1 MNAGPADLLR
11 RLCDTTSARLS
22 GAELRER
29 VGQVRA
35 GLDAPLRVA
44 VAGAVSSG
52 KSTLV
57 NALLGLPVAPVDA
70 GECTFVVTQYE
81 YGEDDG
87 HITVELT
94 DGGVAHSRL
103 LPGHRLPSEFG
114 VDVARIRRLRV
125 TLDLPSLRTI
135 TIVDTPGMN
144 TVTVANERAARS
156 MLFGSGDED
165 DRAQAMIYVLRYVQ
179 KFDDTTLAEFR
190 GLTDACG
197 MSCVNTLA
205 VLGQVDRRGDE
216 GDPWPTAR
224 RLAAKGYADL
234 RTSVFDVVPVIGLL
248 AETARARPLGTEEAA
263 ALAALAGLD
272 EDDLEDYLLDLDDF
286 RSAPELPVPAEVRH
300 RLVERLHRY
309 GITSAVDAV
318 RATGTADPEAL
329 AAHLLERS
337 GYSSAG
343 RAATGSV
350 AAGIAHF
357 ARRADQLKALDA
369 LTRLRAIARTPALGA
384 DRATLDALAAQ
395 LDENRPI
402 ATSLGG
408 LRIFTAAEALGRGT
422 LVLNEEM
429 TAELLRLARHDE
441 PAEQLGLPSGTSAS
455 EVAAAATAASMRW
468 RTLAMMSEGRTGGHR
483 ARDVLTVL
491 EDLVSTA
498 LDEAALDEA
507 ALEEAASDGAVRTGG
522 ASPAS
527 AGGEPLPPVRVD
539 PAAIEALRASP
550 LVPADDRR
558 ALELLLA
565 GSELATQLGA
575 PPGAPRAEV
584 AGYAAALGARF
595 RVLTHRPL
603 SLRQRR
609 AAETLCEAYEAIW
622 SHYGGGS

>member
-1 MNAGPADLLR
+1 MRAGPAELLR
-11 RLCDTTSARLS
+11 RLCDTTSARLA

-87 HITVELT
+87 RVTVELL

-103 LPGHRLPSEFG
+103 LPGHRLPADLG

-125 TLDLPSLRTI
+125 TLDLPSLRTV
-135 TIVDTPGMN
+135 TIIDTPGMN
-144 TVTVANERAARS
+144 TVTAANERAARS
-156 MLFGSGDED
+156 MLFGSGEED

-179 KFDDTTLAEFR
+179 KFDDNALAEFR

-216 GDPWPTAR
+216 DDPWPTAR
-224 RLAAKGYADL
+224 RLAAKGYRDL

-248 AETARARPLGTEEAA
+248 AETARACPLDAEEVK
-263 ALAALAGLD
+263 ALSRLADLD
-272 EDDLEDYLLDLDDF
+272 EDDLEDYLLDLNDF
-286 RSAPELPVPAEVRH
+286 RTAPDLPVPAGIRQ

-309 GITSAVDAV
+309 GI
-318 RATGTADPEAL
+318 ATAIGALRRGEAADPARL

-337 GYSSAG
+337 GYASAG
-343 RAATGSV
+343 QAATGSV
-350 AAGIAHF
+350 AAGLAHF

-369 LTRLRAIARTPALGA
+369 LTRLRRIARSPAMGS
-384 DRATLDALAAQ
+384 DRSTLDALAAQ

-402 ATSLGG
+402 ATALGG
-408 LRIFTAAEALGRGT
+408 LRIFAAAEALGRGT

-429 TAELLRLARHDE
+429 TAELLLLARHDD
-441 PAEQLGLPSGTSAS
+441 PAEQLGLPAGAS
-455 EVAAAATAASMRW
+455 REEIAAAATAASMRW

-498 LDEAALDEA
+498 LDEGPGPDTPE
-507 ALEEAASDGAVRTGG
+507 RGG
-522 ASPAS
+522 
-527 AGGEPLPPVRVD
+527 PLPPIPVD
-539 PAAIEALRASP
+539 PVSVETLRSSP
-550 LVPADDRR
+550 MVPAGDRR
-558 ALELLLA
+558 AMETLLA
-565 GSELATQLGA
+565 GAELATQLGA
-575 PPGAPRAEV
+575 PPGTPGGEL

-595 RVLTHRPL
+595 RVLAHRPL

-609 AAETLCEAYEAIW
+609 AAEALCDACEDVWER
-622 SHYGGGS
+622 HHQDGP

>member
-1 MNAGPADLLR
+1 MTTAGPAELLR
-11 RLCDTTSARLS
+11 RLCDGTSARLA

-29 VGQVRA
+29 VARVRA
-35 GLDAPLRVA
+35 DLDAPLRVA

-87 HITVELT
+87 RITVELA
-94 DGGVAHSRL
+94 DGGVAYSRL
-103 LPGHRLPSEFG
+103 LPGHRLPSDLG

-125 TLDLPSLRTI
+125 ALDLPSLRTV
-135 TIVDTPGMN
+135 TIIDTPGMN
-144 TVTVANERAARS
+144 TVTAVNERAARS

-205 VLGQVDRRGDE
+205 VLGQIDRRGDE
-216 GDPWPTAR
+216 DDPWPTAR
-224 RLAAKGYADL
+224 RLATGGYRDL

-248 AETARARPLGTEEAA
+248 AETARARPLDGEEVA
-263 ALAALAGLD
+263 ALSRLAQLD
-272 EDDLEDYLLDLDDF
+272 EDDLEDYLLDMEDF
-286 RSAPELPVPAEVRH
+286 RTAPDLPVPAEVRH

-309 GITSAVDAV
+309 GIRVAVDAL
-318 RATGTADPEAL
+318 RRGELSDAAALTAL
-329 AAHLLERS
+329 LLERS
-337 GYSSAG
+337 GYASAG

-350 AAGIAHF
+350 AAGLAHF
-357 ARRADQLKALDA
+357 ARRAEQLKSLDA
-369 LTRLRAIARTPALGA
+369 VTRLRQIARAPALGS
-384 DRATLDALAAQ
+384 DRATLDTLAAQ

-402 ATSLGG
+402 ATALGG

-422 LVLNEEM
+422 LVLSEDM
-429 TAELLRLARHDE
+429 TAELLRLARHDD
-441 PAEQLGLPSGTSAS
+441 PAGQFGLPAGAS
-455 EVAAAATAASMRW
+455 RQEIAAAATAATTRW
-468 RTLAMMSEGRTGGHR
+468 RTLAMMNEGRTAGHR

-491 EDLVSTA
+491 EDIVI
-498 LDEAALDEA
+498 A
-507 ALEEAASDGAVRTGG
+507 ALEEDTGPAAA
-522 ASPAS
+522 
-527 AGGEPLPPVRVD
+527 AGDPLPPVRVD
-539 PAAIEALRASP
+539 SAAIEVLRAAP
-550 LVPADDRR
+550 MVPADDKR

-565 GSELATQLGA
+565 GTELATQLGA

-595 RVLTHRPL
+595 RALTHRPI

-609 AAETLCEAYEAIW
+609 AAEALCDTYEAIW
-622 SHYGGGS
+622 SRYHQDGAS

>member
-1 MNAGPADLLR
+1 MTTGPADLLR
-11 RLCDTTSARLS
+11 RLCDTTAAKLA

-29 VGQVRA
+29 VSQVRA
-35 GLDAPLRVA
+35 SLDAPLRVA

-87 HITVELT
+87 RITIELT

-103 LPGHRLPSEFG
+103 LPGHRLPSELG

-125 TLDLPSLRTI
+125 TLNLPSLRTV

-144 TVTVANERAARS
+144 TVTAANERAARS

-216 GDPWPTAR
+216 DDPWPTAR
-224 RLAAKGYADL
+224 RLAAKGYQDL

-248 AETARARPLGTEEAA
+248 AETARACPPGADEFEA
-263 ALAALAGLD
+263 LSVLAGLD
-272 EDDLEDYLLDLDDF
+272 EDDLEDYLLDLNDF
-286 RSAPELPVPAEVRH
+286 RSASDLPVPAEIRQ

-309 GITSAVDAV
+309 GIATAVEALRAGEVSDA
-318 RATGTADPEAL
+318 AAL

-369 LTRLRAIARTPALGA
+369 LTRLRGIARTPALGS

-402 ATSLGG
+402 ATALGS
-408 LRIFTAAEALGRGT
+408 LRIFAAAEALGRGT

-429 TAELLRLARHDE
+429 TAELLRMARHDE
-441 PAEQLGLPSGTSAS
+441 PAGQLGLPREAS
-455 EVAAAATAASMRW
+455 KTEIAAEATAASMRW

-491 EDLVSTA
+491 EDIVGDA
-498 LDEAALDEA
+498 LAED
-507 ALEEAASDGAVRTGG
+507 SGPAVGG
-522 ASPAS
+522 
-527 AGGEPLPPVRVD
+527 GDPLPPVSVD
-539 PAAIEALRASP
+539 RGAVEALRASP
-550 LVPADDRR
+550 MVPAADRQ

-565 GSELATQLGA
+565 GAELATQLGA
-575 PPGAPRAEV
+575 PPSSPRAEV
-584 AGYAAALGARF
+584 AGYAAALAARF

-603 SLRQRR
+603 PIRQRR

-622 SHYGGGS
+622 SHCQNGS

>member
-1 MNAGPADLLR
+1 MTAGPADLLR
-11 RLCDTTSARLS
+11 RLCETTSAKLA

-29 VGQVRA
+29 VAQVRA
-35 GLDAPLRVA
+35 DLDAPLRVA

-87 HITVELT
+87 RITIELT

-103 LPGHRLPSEFG
+103 LPGHRLPADLG
-114 VDVARIRRLRV
+114 VDVARVRRLRV
-125 TLDLPSLRTI
+125 ALDLPSLRTV

-144 TVTVANERAARS
+144 TVTAANERAARN
-156 MLFGSGDED
+156 MLFGSEDED

-179 KFDDTTLAEFR
+179 KFDDTTLSEFR

-216 GDPWPTAR
+216 DDPWPTAR
-224 RLAAKGYADL
+224 RLAAKGYQDL

-248 AETARARPLGTEEAA
+248 AETARACPPGAGEFEA
-263 ALAALAGLD
+263 LSTLAGLD

-286 RSAPELPVPAEVRH
+286 RTASDLPVPAGTR
-300 RLVERLHRY
+300 RLLVERLHRY
-309 GITSAVDAV
+309 GIATAVGALRRGEVSDA
-318 RATGTADPEAL
+318 AGL

-357 ARRADQLKALDA
+357 ARRADHLKALDA
-369 LTRLRAIARTPALGA
+369 LTRLRRIARSPALGS
-384 DRATLDALAAQ
+384 DRSTLDALAAQ
-395 LDENRPI
+395 LDENKPI
-402 ATSLGG
+402 ATALGG
-408 LRIFTAAEALGRGT
+408 LRIFAAAEALGRGT

-429 TAELLRLARHDE
+429 TAELLRMARHDD
-441 PAEQLGLPSGTSAS
+441 PAEQLGLPAGAAAADI
-455 EVAAAATAASMRW
+455 AAAATAASMRW
-468 RTLAMMSEGRTGGHR
+468 RTLAMMNEGRAGGHR

-491 EDLVSTA
+491 EDVVI
-498 LDEAALDEA
+498 AALADGSGPA
-507 ALEEAASDGAVRTGG
+507 A
-522 ASPAS
+522 
-527 AGGEPLPPVRVD
+527 AGGTPLPPVRVD
-539 PAAIEALRASP
+539 RAAVEALRLSP
-550 LVPADDRR
+550 MVPADDRR
-558 ALELLLA
+558 ALELLLS
-565 GSELATQLGA
+565 GTELATQLGA
-575 PPGAPRAEV
+575 PPSAPRAEV
-584 AGYAAALGARF
+584 AGYAAGLAARF

-603 SLRQRR
+603 PIRQRR
-609 AAETLCEAYEAIW
+609 AAETLCEAYETIW
-622 SHYGGGS
+622 SQCHPDGS

>member
-1 MNAGPADLLR
+1 MRAGPAELLR
-11 RLCDTTSARLS
+11 RLCDTTSARLA

-87 HITVELT
+87 RVTVELL

-103 LPGHRLPSEFG
+103 LPGHRLPADLG

-125 TLDLPSLRTI
+125 TLDLPSLRTV
-135 TIVDTPGMN
+135 TIIDTPGMN
-144 TVTVANERAARS
+144 TVTAANERAARS
-156 MLFGSGDED
+156 MLFGSGEED

-179 KFDDTTLAEFR
+179 KFDDNALAEFR

-216 GDPWPTAR
+216 DDPWPTAR
-224 RLAAKGYADL
+224 RLAAKGYRDL

-248 AETARARPLGTEEAA
+248 AETARACPLDAEEVK
-263 ALAALAGLD
+263 ALSQLADLD
-272 EDDLEDYLLDLDDF
+272 EDDLEDYLLDLNDF
-286 RSAPELPVPAEVRH
+286 RTAPDLPVPAGIRQ

-309 GITSAVDAV
+309 GI
-318 RATGTADPEAL
+318 ATAIGALRRGEAPAPARL

-337 GYSSAG
+337 GYASAG
-343 RAATGSV
+343 QAATGSV
-350 AAGIAHF
+350 AAGLAHF

-369 LTRLRAIARTPALGA
+369 LTRLRRIARSPAMGS
-384 DRATLDALAAQ
+384 DRSTLDALAAQ

-402 ATSLGG
+402 ATALGG
-408 LRIFTAAEALGRGT
+408 LRIFAAAEALGRGT

-429 TAELLRLARHDE
+429 TAELLLLARHDD
-441 PAEQLGLPSGTSAS
+441 PAEQLGLPAGAS
-455 EVAAAATAASMRW
+455 REEIAAAATAASMRW

-491 EDLVSTA
+491 EDLVCTA
-498 LDEAALDEA
+498 LDEGPGPDTPE
-507 ALEEAASDGAVRTGG
+507 RGG
-522 ASPAS
+522 
-527 AGGEPLPPVRVD
+527 PLPPIPVD
-539 PAAIEALRASP
+539 PVSVETLRSSP
-550 LVPADDRR
+550 MVPAGDRR
-558 ALELLLA
+558 AMETLLA
-565 GSELATQLGA
+565 GAELATQLGA
-575 PPGAPRAEV
+575 PPGTPGGEL

-595 RVLTHRPL
+595 RVLAHRPL

-609 AAETLCEAYEAIW
+609 AAEALCDACEDVWER
-622 SHYGGGS
+622 HHQDGP

>member
-1 MNAGPADLLR
+1 MSAGPAELLR
-11 RLCDTTSARLS
+11 RLCDTTAARLA
-22 GAELRER
+22 GAHLRER
-29 VGQVRA
+29 VAQVRA

-87 HITVELT
+87 RITIELA

-103 LPGHRLPSEFG
+103 LPGHRLPSDLG
-114 VDVARIRRLRV
+114 VEASRIRRLRV
-125 TLDLPSLRTI
+125 ALDVPSLRTI

-144 TVTVANERAARS
+144 TVTASNERAARS

-179 KFDDTTLAEFR
+179 RFDDTTLSEFR
-190 GLTDACG
+190 PLTDASG

-216 GDPWPTAR
+216 DDPWPTAR
-224 RLAAKGYADL
+224 RLAAQGYRDL

-248 AETARARPLGTEEAA
+248 AETARARPLDAEETAA
-263 ALAALAGLD
+263 LEALAAMD
-272 EDDLEDYLLDLDDF
+272 EDDLEDYLLDLEDF
-286 RSAPELPVPAEVRH
+286 RTAPELPVPAQVRH

-309 GITSAVDAV
+309 GLTVAV
-318 RATGTADPEAL
+318 RAVRESGAADPGAL
-329 AAHLLERS
+329 TTLLLERS
-337 GYSSAG
+337 GYASAG

-350 AAGIAHF
+350 AAGLAHF

-369 LTRLRAIARTPALGA
+369 LTRLRAIARTPALGS
-384 DRATLDALAAQ
+384 DRVTLDALAAQ

-402 ATSLGG
+402 ATALGG

-429 TAELLRLARHDE
+429 TGELLRLARHDE
-441 PAEQLGLPSGTSAS
+441 PAGQLGLPAQAS
-455 EVAAAATAASMRW
+455 PDEIAAAATAASTRW

-491 EDLVSTA
+491 EDLVS
-498 LDEAALDEA
+498 AALDAKEA
-507 ALEEAASDGAVRTGG
+507 AADGG
-522 ASPAS
+522 AGGGGGG
-527 AGGEPLPPVRVD
+527 GGEPLPVLRVS

-558 ALELLLA
+558 ALELLVT
-565 GSELATQLGA
+565 GTELATQLGA
-575 PPGAPRAEV
+575 PPGAPPAEV
-584 AGYAAALGARF
+584 AGRAAALGARF

-609 AAETLCEAYEAIW
+609 AAETLCEAYETVW
-622 SHYGGGS
+622 TRYGTEVPGPHAGGVR

>member
-1 MNAGPADLLR
+1 MSAGPADLLR
-11 RLCDTTSARLS
+11 RLCEATSARLA

-29 VGQVRA
+29 VTRVRA
-35 GLDAPLRVA
+35 DLDAPLRVA

-81 YGEDDG
+81 HGEDDG
-87 HITVELT
+87 LVTIELKN
-94 DGGVAHSRL
+94 GGTARTRL
-103 LPGHRLPSEFG
+103 LPGHRLPSDLG
-114 VDVARIRRLRV
+114 VEVAGIRRLRV
-125 TLDLPSLRTI
+125 TLNLPSLRTV

-144 TVTVANERAARS
+144 TVTASNEQAARS
-156 MLFGSGDED
+156 MLFGSEQED

-179 KFDDTTLAEFR
+179 RFDDATLGEFR

-216 GDPWPTAR
+216 DDPWPTAR
-224 RLAAKGYADL
+224 RLAAKGYQDL

-248 AETARARPLGTEEAA
+248 AETARARPPDAREFEA
-263 ALAALAGLD
+263 LSTLAGLD
-272 EDDLEDYLLDLDDF
+272 EDDLEDHLLDLDDF
-286 RSAPELPVPAEVRH
+286 RSAPGLPVPAEVRH

-309 GITSAVDAV
+309 GIATAVGALRRGEVSDA
-318 RATGTADPEAL
+318 ASLSG
-329 AAHLLERS
+329 HLLERS

-343 RAATGSV
+343 QAATGSV

-369 LTRLRAIARTPALGA
+369 LTRLRRIARSPALGS

-402 ATSLGG
+402 ATALGG
-408 LRIFTAAEALGRGT
+408 LRIFAAAEALGRGT

-429 TAELLRLARHDE
+429 TAELLRMARHDD
-441 PAEQLGLPSGTSAS
+441 PAGQLGLPPDASGA
-455 EVAAAATAASMRW
+455 EIAAAATAASMRW

-491 EDLVSTA
+491 EDLV
-498 LDEAALDEA
+498 
-507 ALEEAASDGAVRTGG
+507 
-522 ASPAS
+522 AS
-527 AGGEPLPPVRVD
+527 ALAERPDPAAAGGDPLPPVRVD
-539 PAAIEALRASP
+539 PAAVEALRASP
-550 LVPADDRR
+550 VIPDDDRR
-558 ALELLLA
+558 AMELLLS
-565 GSELATQLGA
+565 GTELATQLGA
-575 PPGAPRAEV
+575 PPGTPRAEV
-584 AGYAAALGARF
+584 AGYGAALAARF
-595 RVLTHRPL
+595 RTLTHRPL

-609 AAETLCEAYEAIW
+609 AAEVLCEVCEAVW
-622 SHYGGGS
+622 SRYQGGAP

>member
-1 MNAGPADLLR
+1 M
-11 RLCDTTSARLS
+11 
-22 GAELRER
+22 
-29 VGQVRA
+29 
-35 GLDAPLRVA
+35 RVA

-81 YGEDDG
+81 YGQDDG
-87 HITVELT
+87 RITIELT
-94 DGGVAHSRL
+94 DGTAAHSRL
-103 LPGHRLPSEFG
+103 LPGHRLPADLG

-125 TLDLPSLRTI
+125 TLNLPSLRTV
-135 TIVDTPGMN
+135 TIIDTPGMN
-144 TVTVANERAARS
+144 TVTAVNERAARS

-179 KFDDTTLAEFR
+179 KFDDTTLADFR
-190 GLTDACG
+190 RLTDASG

-205 VLGQVDRRGDE
+205 VLGQIDRRGDE
-216 GDPWPTAR
+216 EDPWPTAR
-224 RLAAKGYADL
+224 RLAAGGYRDL

-248 AETARARPLGTEEAA
+248 AETARARPLDGEEIA
-263 ALAALAGLD
+263 ALSRLAELD
-272 EDDLEDYLLDLDDF
+272 EDDLEDYLLDMEDF
-286 RSAPELPVPAEVRH
+286 RTAPDLPVPAGVRH

-309 GITSAVDAV
+309 GIRVAVDAL
-318 RATGTADPEAL
+318 RRGEAADAASLTA
-329 AAHLLERS
+329 LLLQRS
-337 GYSSAG
+337 GYASAG

-350 AAGIAHF
+350 AAGLTHF

-369 LTRLRAIARTPALGA
+369 VTRLRRIARTPALGS

-402 ATSLGG
+402 ATALGG

-422 LVLNEEM
+422 LVLSEEM
-429 TAELLRLARHDE
+429 TAELLRLARHDD
-441 PAEQLGLPSGTSAS
+441 PAEQFGLAAGAS
-455 EVAAAATAASMRW
+455 RQDVAAAATAATTRW
-468 RTLAMMSEGRTGGHR
+468 RTLAMMNEGRTAGHR

-491 EDLVSTA
+491 EDVVI
-498 LDEAALDEA
+498 A
-507 ALEEAASDGAVRTGG
+507 ALEEDSGPAAA
-522 ASPAS
+522 A
-527 AGGEPLPPVRVD
+527 AGDPLPPVRVD
-539 PAAIEALRASP
+539 SAAIEVLRAAP
-550 LVPADDRR
+550 LVPADDKR

-565 GSELATQLGA
+565 GTELATQLGA

-595 RVLTHRPL
+595 RVLTHRPI

-609 AAETLCEAYEAIW
+609 AAETLCDAYEAIW
-622 SHYGGGS
+622 ARYHQDGAS

>member
-1 MNAGPADLLR
+1 MILDRDNPRPGSPRVTAGPADLLR
-11 RLCDTTSARLS
+11 HLCDTTFAKLS

-29 VGQVRA
+29 VSQVRA
-35 GLDAPLRVA
+35 DLEAPLRIA

-87 HITVELT
+87 HITIELT

-103 LPGHRLPSEFG
+103 LPGHRLPTELG

-125 TLDLPSLRTI
+125 TLDLPSLRAV

-144 TVTVANERAARS
+144 TVTAANERAARS
-156 MLFGSGDED
+156 MLFGSGEED

-216 GDPWPTAR
+216 DDPWPTAR
-224 RLAAKGYADL
+224 RLAAKGYEDL

-248 AETARARPLGTEEAA
+248 AETARACPLDADETE
-263 ALAALAGLD
+263 ALSLLAGLD
-272 EDDLEDYLLDLDDF
+272 EDDLEDWLLDLDDF
-286 RSAPELPVPAEVRH
+286 RTAAGLPVPAEVRH
-300 RLVERLHRY
+300 RLVQRLHRY
-309 GITSAVDAV
+309 GIATAVGALRRGEAPD
-318 RATGTADPEAL
+318 TAAL
-329 AAHLLERS
+329 TAHLLERS

-357 ARRADQLKALDA
+357 TRRADQLKALDA
-369 LTRLRAIARTPALGA
+369 LTRLRRIARSPALGS
-384 DRATLDALAAQ
+384 DRAVLEALAAQ

-402 ATSLGG
+402 ATALGG
-408 LRIFTAAEALGRGT
+408 LRIFAAAEALGRGT
-422 LVLNEEM
+422 LVLNEGM
-429 TAELLRLARHDE
+429 TGELLRMARHDT
-441 PAEQLGLPSGTSAS
+441 PAEQLGLPSGASAA
-455 EVAAAATAASMRW
+455 EIAAAATAASMRW

-491 EDLVSTA
+491 EDL
-498 LDEAALDEA
+498 
-507 ALEEAASDGAVRTGG
+507 AVG
-522 ASPAS
+522 ASAAEPGQG
-527 AGGEPLPPVRVD
+527 AGGGDPLPAIRVD
-539 PAAIEALRASP
+539 PAEVEALRSSP
-550 LVPADDRR
+550 MLPAADRR
-558 ALELLLA
+558 ALDLLLS
-565 GSELATQLGA
+565 GTELATQLGA
-575 PPGAPRAEV
+575 PPGTPRAEV
-584 AGYAAALGARF
+584 AGYGAALAARF
-595 RVLTHRPL
+595 RILTHRPL

-609 AAETLCEAYEAIW
+609 AAEILCETCETVW
-622 SHYGGGS
+622 SRYHQDGP

>member
-1 MNAGPADLLR
+1 MTAVAAGPAELLR
-11 RLCDTTSARLS
+11 RLCDATSARLA

-29 VGQVRA
+29 VARIRA
-35 GLDAPLRVA
+35 DLDAPLRVA

-81 YGEDDG
+81 YGADDG
-87 HITVELT
+87 RITIELT

-103 LPGHRLPSEFG
+103 LPGHRLPDDLG
-114 VDVARIRRLRV
+114 VEVSRIRRLRV
-125 TLDLPSLRTI
+125 ALNLPALRTV

-144 TVTVANERAARS
+144 TVTAVNERAARS
-156 MLFGSGDED
+156 MLFGSGEED

-205 VLGQVDRRGDE
+205 VLGQIDRRGDE
-216 GDPWPTAR
+216 DDPWPTAR
-224 RLAAKGYADL
+224 RLAAGGYQDL

-248 AETARARPLGTEEAA
+248 AETARAHPLADDEVA
-263 ALAALAGLD
+263 ALVRLAAMD

-286 RSAPELPVPAEVRH
+286 RTASDLPVPAEARR

-309 GITSAVDAV
+309 GIRAAV
-318 RATGTADPEAL
+318 EAL
-329 AAHLLERS
+329 RRGEASDAASLADHLLRCS
-337 GYSSAG
+337 GYASAG

-350 AAGIAHF
+350 AAGLAHF

-369 LTRLRAIARTPALGA
+369 VTRLRKLARSPALGS

-402 ATSLGG
+402 ATALGG
-408 LRIFTAAEALGRGT
+408 LRIFAAAEALGRGT

-429 TAELLRLARHDE
+429 TAELLRLSRHDD
-441 PAEQLGLPSGTSAS
+441 PAEQLGLVAGATREEIAAS
-455 EVAAAATAASMRW
+455 ATAASTRW
-468 RTLAMMSEGRTGGHR
+468 RTLAMMNEGRTAGHR

-491 EDLVSTA
+491 EDMA
-498 LDEAALDEA
+498 IA
-507 ALEEAASDGAVRTGG
+507 ALEAPADPAAGSGA
-522 ASPAS
+522 
-527 AGGEPLPPVRVD
+527 PLPPVRVD
-539 PAAIEALRASP
+539 PAAIETLRTAP
-550 LVPADDRR
+550 MVPAGDKR

-565 GSELATQLGA
+565 GTELAAQLGA
-575 PPGAPRAEV
+575 PPGAPRAEI
-584 AGYAAALGARF
+584 AGYAAALSARF

-609 AAETLCEAYEAIW
+609 AAETLCDAYEAIW
-622 SHYGGGS
+622 SQHHQDGSHPR

>member
-1 MNAGPADLLR
+1 M
-11 RLCDTTSARLS
+11 
-22 GAELRER
+22 
-29 VGQVRA
+29 
-35 GLDAPLRVA
+35 
-44 VAGAVSSG
+44 SSG

-94 DGGVAHSRL
+94 DGGTAHSRL
-103 LPGHRLPSEFG
+103 LPGHRLPAEFG

-286 RSAPELPVPAEVRH
+286 RTAPELPVPAEVRH

-408 LRIFTAAEALGRGT
+408 LRIFTAAEALGRRHAG
-422 LVLNEEM
+422 
-429 TAELLRLARHDE
+429 AERGDDRRAPAPGPPRRARRAARPAPGGLGRGGRRRGHGGVDALAH
-441 PAEQLGLPSGTSAS
+441 PAT
-455 EVAAAATAASMRW
+455 
-468 RTLAMMSEGRTGGHR
+468 MSEGRTGGHR

-491 EDLVSTA
+491 EDLVS
-498 LDEAALDEA
+498 AALDEV
-507 ALEEAASDGAVRTGG
+507 ALEKAAHGTAQGERGPSG
-522 ASPAS
+522 
-527 AGGEPLPPVRVD
+527 GGEPLPPVRVD

-595 RVLTHRPL
+595 RILTHRPL

-609 AAETLCEAYEAIW
+609 AAETLCEAYETIW
-622 SHYGGGS
+622 SHYGDGS

>member
-1 MNAGPADLLR
+1 MTAGPAELLR
-11 RLCDTTSARLS
+11 GLCDATVAKLA

-29 VGQVRA
+29 VAQVRA
-35 GLDAPLRVA
+35 DLDAPLRVA

-87 HITVELT
+87 LITIELK
-94 DGGVAHSRL
+94 DGGVARSRL
-103 LPGHRLPSEFG
+103 LPGHRLPSELG

-125 TLDLPSLRTI
+125 SLNLPSLRTV
-135 TIVDTPGMN
+135 TIIDTPGMN
-144 TVTVANERAARS
+144 TVTATNERAARS

-179 KFDDTTLAEFR
+179 KFDDTTLSEFR

-216 GDPWPTAR
+216 DDPWPTAR
-224 RLAAKGYADL
+224 RLAAKGYQDL

-248 AETARARPLGTEEAA
+248 AETARACP
-263 ALAALAGLD
+263 LAAEEVEALSVLAGLD
-272 EDDLEDYLLDLDDF
+272 EDDLEDYLLDLEDF
-286 RSAPELPVPAEVRH
+286 RTAPDLPVPAEVRH

-309 GITSAVDAV
+309 GIATAVAAV
-318 RATGTADPEAL
+318 RNGIRDGAAL
-329 AAHLLERS
+329 TAHLLERS
-337 GYSSAG
+337 GYASAG

-369 LTRLRAIARTPALGA
+369 LTRLRRIARTPALGA

-402 ATSLGG
+402 ATALGG
-408 LRIFTAAEALGRGT
+408 LRIFAAAEALGRGA

-429 TAELLRLARHDE
+429 TEELLRLARHDD
-441 PAEQLGLPSGTSAS
+441 PAEQLGLPAGAS
-455 EVAAAATAASMRW
+455 QQEIAAAATTASMRW
-468 RTLAMMSEGRTGGHR
+468 RTLAMMSEGRTAGHR

-491 EDLVSTA
+491 EDIVL
-498 LDEAALDEA
+498 A
-507 ALEEAASDGAVRTGG
+507 ALEEE
-522 ASPAS
+522 S
-527 AGGEPLPPVRVD
+527 APQPGGGEALPPLRID
-539 PAAIEALRASP
+539 PAAIEALRSSP
-550 LVPADDRR
+550 MVPADDRR
-558 ALELLLA
+558 ALELLLS
-565 GSELATQLGA
+565 GTELATQLGA
-575 PPGAPRAEV
+575 PPGSPRAEV

-595 RVLTHRPL
+595 RILTHRPL

-609 AAETLCEAYEAIW
+609 AAETLCEAYETIW
-622 SHYGGGS
+622 AHYHQDAS

>member
-1 MNAGPADLLR
+1 MRAGPAELLR
-11 RLCDTTSARLS
+11 RLCDTTSARLA

-87 HITVELT
+87 RVTVELL
-94 DGGVAHSRL
+94 DGGVTHSRL
-103 LPGHRLPSEFG
+103 LPGHRLPADLG
-114 VDVARIRRLRV
+114 VDVTRIRRLRV
-125 TLDLPSLRTI
+125 TLDLPSLRTV
-135 TIVDTPGMN
+135 TIIDTPGMN
-144 TVTVANERAARS
+144 TVTAANERAARS
-156 MLFGSGDED
+156 MLFGSGEED

-179 KFDDTTLAEFR
+179 KFDDNALAEFR

-216 GDPWPTAR
+216 DDPWPTAR
-224 RLAAKGYADL
+224 RLAAKGYRDL

-248 AETARARPLGTEEAA
+248 AETARACPLDAEEVK
-263 ALAALAGLD
+263 ALSRLADLD
-272 EDDLEDYLLDLDDF
+272 EDDLEDYLLDLNDF
-286 RSAPELPVPAEVRH
+286 RTAPDLPVPAGIRQ

-309 GITSAVDAV
+309 GIATAIDAL
-318 RATGTADPEAL
+318 RRGEATDPTRL

-337 GYSSAG
+337 GYASAG
-343 RAATGSV
+343 QAATGSV
-350 AAGIAHF
+350 AAGLAHF

-369 LTRLRAIARTPALGA
+369 LTRLRRIARSPAMGS
-384 DRATLDALAAQ
+384 DRSTLDALAAQ

-402 ATSLGG
+402 ATALGG
-408 LRIFTAAEALGRGT
+408 LRTFAAAEALGRGT

-429 TAELLRLARHDE
+429 TAELLLLARHDD
-441 PAEQLGLPSGTSAS
+441 PAEQLGLPAGAS
-455 EVAAAATAASMRW
+455 REEIAAAATAASMRW

-498 LDEAALDEA
+498 LDEGPGPNTPE
-507 ALEEAASDGAVRTGG
+507 RGG
-522 ASPAS
+522 
-527 AGGEPLPPVRVD
+527 PLPPIPVD
-539 PAAIEALRASP
+539 PASVETLRASP
-550 LVPADDRR
+550 MVPADDRR
-558 ALELLLA
+558 AMETLLA
-565 GSELATQLGA
+565 GTELATQLGA
-575 PPGAPRAEV
+575 PPGTPGGEL

-595 RVLTHRPL
+595 RVLAHRPL

-609 AAETLCEAYEAIW
+609 AAEALCDACEDVWER
-622 SHYGGGS
+622 HHQDGP

>member
-1 MNAGPADLLR
+1 MTAGPAELLR
-11 RLCDTTSARLS
+11 GLCDATAAKLA

-29 VGQVRA
+29 VAQVRA
-35 GLDAPLRVA
+35 DLDAPLRVA

-87 HITVELT
+87 LIRIELK
-94 DGGVAHSRL
+94 DGGVVHSRL
-103 LPGHRLPSEFG
+103 LPGHRLPSELG
-114 VDVARIRRLRV
+114 VDVAVIRRLRV
-125 TLDLPSLRTI
+125 SLNLPSLRTV
-135 TIVDTPGMN
+135 TIIDTPGMN
-144 TVTVANERAARS
+144 TVTATNERAARS

-179 KFDDTTLAEFR
+179 KFDDTTLSEFR

-216 GDPWPTAR
+216 DDPWPTAR
-224 RLAAKGYADL
+224 RLAAKGYQDL
-234 RTSVFDVVPVIGLL
+234 RTSVYDVVPVIGLL
-248 AETARARPLGTEEAA
+248 AETARACPLDAEEIE
-263 ALAALAGLD
+263 ALSVLAGLD
-272 EDDLEDYLLDLDDF
+272 EDDLEDYLLDLEDF
-286 RSAPELPVPAEVRH
+286 RTASDLPVPAEVRR

-309 GITSAVDAV
+309 GIATAVEAV
-318 RATGTADPEAL
+318 RNGVRDAGAL
-329 AAHLLERS
+329 TAHLLERS
-337 GYSSAG
+337 GYASAG

-369 LTRLRAIARTPALGA
+369 LTRLRKLARTPALGA

-395 LDENRPI
+395 LDENKPI
-402 ATSLGG
+402 ATALGG
-408 LRIFTAAEALGRGT
+408 LRIFAAAEALGRGT

-429 TAELLRLARHDE
+429 TEELLRLSRHDD
-441 PAEQLGLPSGTSAS
+441 PAEQLGLPAGAPRQ
-455 EVAAAATAASMRW
+455 EIAAAAVTASMRW
-468 RTLAMMSEGRTGGHR
+468 RTLAMMSEGRSAGHR

-491 EDLVSTA
+491 EDIVT
-498 LDEAALDEA
+498 AALDEPDTPQA
-507 ALEEAASDGAVRTGG
+507 
-522 ASPAS
+522 
-527 AGGEPLPPVRVD
+527 AGGEALPPLRVD
-539 PAAIEALRASP
+539 PAAVEALRASP
-550 LVPADDRR
+550 MVPADDRR
-558 ALELLLA
+558 ALELLLS
-565 GSELATQLGA
+565 GTELATQLGA
-575 PPGAPRAEV
+575 PPGSPRAEV

-595 RVLTHRPL
+595 RTLTHRPL

-609 AAETLCEAYEAIW
+609 AAETLCEAYETVW
-622 SHYGGGS
+622 SRYHQEQP

>member
-1 MNAGPADLLR
+1 MTPSPTELLR
-11 RLCDTTSARLS
+11 RLCDTTAAKLA
-22 GAELRER
+22 GAQLRER
-29 VGQVRA
+29 VAHVRA
-35 GLDAPLRVA
+35 GLDAPLRIA

-81 YGEDDG
+81 YGADDG
-87 HITVELT
+87 LITIELT
-94 DGGVAHSRL
+94 DGTTARSRL
-103 LPGHRLPSEFG
+103 LPGHRLPSELG
-114 VDVARIRRLRV
+114 VEVSRIRRLRV
-125 TLDLPSLRTI
+125 SLNLPSLRTV
-135 TIVDTPGMN
+135 TIIDTPGMN
-144 TVTVANERAARS
+144 TVTAVNEQAARS
-156 MLFGSGDED
+156 MLFGSGEED

-190 GLTDACG
+190 ALTGASG

-216 GDPWPTAR
+216 EDPWPTAR
-224 RLAAKGYADL
+224 RLAAQGYADL
-234 RTSVFDVVPVIGLL
+234 RTAVFDVVPVIGLL
-248 AETARARPLGTEEAA
+248 AETARARPLDAEEFK
-263 ALAALAGLD
+263 ALSALAGMD
-272 EDDLEDYLLDLDDF
+272 PDDLEDYLLDLEDF
-286 RSAPELPVPAEVRH
+286 RTAPDLPVPAEVRH

-309 GITSAVDAV
+309 GIRAAADAL
-318 RATGTADPEAL
+318 RRGEAADPDTL
-329 AAHLLERS
+329 AACLLQRS
-337 GYSSAG
+337 GYASAG

-369 LTRLRAIARTPALGA
+369 LTRLRRIARTPALGS

-402 ATSLGG
+402 AAALGG
-408 LRIFTAAEALGRGT
+408 LRIFSAAEALGRGT

-429 TAELLRLARHDE
+429 TAELLRLARHDD
-441 PAEQLGLPSGTSAS
+441 PAGQLGLPAGATPQ
-455 EVAAAATAASMRW
+455 EIAAAATAASTRW
-468 RTLAMMSEGRTGGHR
+468 RAIAMMNEGRTAGHR

-491 EDLVSTA
+491 EDMVT
-498 LDEAALDEA
+498 AALDG
-507 ALEEAASDGAVRTGG
+507 AASGPAAGAGG
-522 ASPAS
+522 AA
-527 AGGEPLPPVRVD
+527 PLPPVRVD
-539 PAAIEALRASP
+539 AAAVETLRTCP

-558 ALELLLA
+558 ALELLLT
-565 GSELATQLGA
+565 GTELAVQLGA
-575 PPGAPRAEV
+575 PPGSPHAEI

-609 AAETLCEAYEAIW
+609 AAERICDVYEEIW
-622 SHYGGGS
+622 ARHHGGAREERA

>member
-1 MNAGPADLLR
+1 MTAGPVELLR
-11 RLCDTTSARLS
+11 RLCETTSARLA
-22 GAELRER
+22 GAELRGR
-29 VGQVRA
+29 VEQVRA

-87 HITVELT
+87 LVTAELT

-103 LPGHRLPSEFG
+103 LPGHRLPADLG

-125 TLDLPSLRTI
+125 TLDLPSLRTV
-135 TIVDTPGMN
+135 TIIDTPGMN
-144 TVTVANERAARS
+144 TVTAANEQAARS
-156 MLFGSGDED
+156 MLFGSGEED

-190 GLTDACG
+190 GLTGACG

-216 GDPWPTAR
+216 DDPWPTAR
-224 RLAAKGYADL
+224 RLAAKGYQDL

-248 AETARARPLGTEEAA
+248 AETARACPLEADEFK
-263 ALAALAGLD
+263 ALSRLAELD
-272 EDDLEDYLLDLDDF
+272 EDDLEDYLLDLNDF
-286 RSAPELPVPAEVRH
+286 RSAPDLPIPAEVRH

-309 GITSAVDAV
+309 GIATAVGAL
-318 RATGTADPEAL
+318 RRGEAADPAAL
-329 AAHLLERS
+329 SAHLLERS

-343 RAATGSV
+343 RVATGSV
-350 AAGIAHF
+350 AAGLAHF

-369 LTRLRAIARTPALGA
+369 LTRLRRIARSPVLGS
-384 DRATLDALAAQ
+384 DRSALDALAAQ
-395 LDENRPI
+395 LDEDRPI
-402 ATSLGG
+402 ATALGG
-408 LRIFTAAEALGRGT
+408 LRIFSAAEALGRGT
-422 LVLNEEM
+422 LVLDEEM
-429 TAELLRLARHDE
+429 TAELLRLARHDD
-441 PAEQLGLPSGTSAS
+441 PAGQLGLPAGAS
-455 EVAAAATAASMRW
+455 REEIAAAATAAAMRW
-468 RTLAMMSEGRTGGHR
+468 RRLAMMSEGRTAGHR

-491 EDLVSTA
+491 EDLVS
-498 LDEAALDEA
+498 AALDA
-507 ALEEAASDGAVRTGG
+507 APDGERGPAGAAGDG
-522 ASPAS
+522 
-527 AGGEPLPPVRVD
+527 PLPPIPVD
-539 PAAIEALRASP
+539 PAVVEALCSSP
-550 LVPADDRR
+550 MVPAGDRR
-558 ALELLLA
+558 AMELLLTGA
-565 GSELATQLGA
+565 ELATQLGA
-575 PPGAPRAEV
+575 PPGTPGAEI

-609 AAETLCEAYEAIW
+609 AAEALCDACEAVWA
-622 SHYGGGS
+622 HHHRDGP